1 MDETTEAAPGAAH
14 ALPPRRQLV
23 ILAVV
28 AVAAVAILFGLPA
41 LASLFAP
48 KPPPPPAAPP
58 AGTFRVTQD
67 QWATLSFATLQSMSF
82 QPGVET
88 DGAIATDDDRTTS
101 VYSPYS
107 GRVTRV
113 FAKVGDSVRAGQP
126 LFAVDAAE
134 YAQGENDLAT
144 AVAQLRLTQAA
155 AARQQQ
161 LYKVNGAAQKD
172 LIQSQTDLA
181 NAQAAL
187 AAVRNRLRILGKSD
201 GEIAALEA
209 RPVDRGASSETV
221 VAAPISGVVIQRTVG
236 PGQNL
241 ASVSNGG
248 SSAVFV
254 VSDLSTVWLV
264 GNVREVDAPMARV
277 GQAIQVR
284 ATALPDR
291 VFTATVSYVS
301 PTVDPV
307 THRVAVRAAVTNPD
321 GLLKPSMFAT
331 FHLITGAGTSAVG
344 VPVEAVIYEGDTA
357 RVWVVRSTGLLE
369 LRNIQTGQTEDGM
382 VEVVQGLSPGDRVV
396 TSGSLFIDR
405 AAKSD

>member
-1 MDETTEAAPGAAH
+1 MDETTAAPPSAGH
-14 ALPPRRQLV
+14 GLPPRRQLI
-23 ILAVV
+23 ILAAV
-28 AVAAVAILFGLPA
+28 AVAAVAILFRLPT
-41 LASLFAP
+41 LVSLFT
-48 KPPPPPAAPP
+48 PPPPPPPPAPP
-58 AGTFRVTQD
+58 AGTFRVTPE
-67 QWATLSFATLQSMSF
+67 QWASLSFATLQSISF

-88 DGAIATDDDRTTS
+88 DGAIATDDDHTTS

-126 LFAVDAAE
+126 LFGIDAAE
-134 YAQGENDLAT
+134 YSQGENDLAT
-144 AVAQLRLTQAA
+144 AVAQLKLTQAA
-155 AARQQQ
+155 ESRQQA
-161 LYKVNGAAQKD
+161 LYKINGAAQKD